1 MAQLTQIATANA
13 AQPTASYSQAIMYG
27 ALIATGGQVGR
38 DPITSELPADLATQV
53 SLAIDNLEQVLL
65 AAGSDIAH
73 VMKTNCFLADIG
85 QFDIFDAV
93 YRGRFQQPFPA
104 RSTVGINLAGDLQFE
119 IEAWAV
125 VRKAT
130 S

>member
-1 MAQLTQIATANA
+1 
-13 AQPTASYSQAIMYG
+13 MYG

-93 YRGRFQQPFPA
+93 YRGRFQHPFPA